1 MKLRLSIQ
9 IDHGMVCISVSSVTP
24 CVLTLLT
31 LDAENKMCYEFS
43 LHWETPDFAFVTL
56 TEEANMSNY
65 LSLLQI

>member
-9 IDHGMVCISVSSVTP
+9 IDHGMVCISVSSVTT
-24 CVLTLLT
+24 CVLTLLP

-43 LHWETPDFAFVTL
+43 LHWETQDFAFVTL